1 MIDCFL
7 LVFAFWCIQEQLPDQ
22 ADLTKIGSR
31 INVNKP
37 TLILVSGFC
46 RFDLFINV
54 VRLTYSTLPA
64 ALTIN
69 NDDSNY
75 NVLTFLYCSLTM
87 CVLQV
92 SVANL
97 QGVKTTAL
105 LTRMDT
111 SLGNMV
117 GNALEIAEVIECLR
131 GVGPTPLVNLI
142 QSLGKHYSMCRPVN
156 QIKPEINKQT
166 KQTNINMNKRTNA

>member
-87 CVLQV
+87 CF
-92 SVANL
+92 A
-97 QGVKTTAL
+97 GVRCQPAG
-105 LTRMDT
+105 RQ
-111 SLGNMV
+111 N
-117 GNALEIAEVIECLR
+117 
-131 GVGPTPLVNLI
+131 
-142 QSLGKHYSMCRPVN
+142 HRPAHSNGHVV
-156 QIKPEINKQT
+156 
-166 KQTNINMNKRTNA
+166 R